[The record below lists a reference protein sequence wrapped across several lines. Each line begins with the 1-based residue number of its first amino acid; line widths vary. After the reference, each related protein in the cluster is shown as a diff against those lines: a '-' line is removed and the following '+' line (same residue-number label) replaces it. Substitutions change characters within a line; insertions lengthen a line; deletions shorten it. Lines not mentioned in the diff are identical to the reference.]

1 MSDQSGNVSNGE
13 ANRQAVTWCM
23 LFIELSGCMLEYQPT
38 IRPTP
43 LSNKHV
49 TMFVLR
55 KAGKSNIRRRAVL
68 HLTPKEKRSNI
79 AVVISVKA
87 K

>member
-23 LFIELSGCMLEYQPT
+23 LFIELSGYMLEYQPT

-49 TMFVLR
+49 TT
-55 KAGKSNIRRRAVL
+55 RAWL
-68 HLTPKEKRSNI
+68 F
-79 AVVISVKA
+79 
-87 K
+87 